1 MNNPKR
7 GSLSQMVRQETPK
20 FPVPETPL
28 TPRQARE
35 QAATARFAGLGLA
48 ALSKAS
54 EPPAPSPPVR
64 TTPSESQPSLFQDIL
79 KGVKAQRDAL
89 RQQHAQD
96 REVAE
101 ASLKRPRD
109 YRKAL
114 EEAYR
119 SPDAKVVQR
128 LEPVSLGELVD
139 LNGLSCA
146 PSRKSDLECCPQG
159 NCV

>member
-1 MNNPKR
+1 M
-7 GSLSQMVRQETPK
+7 
-20 FPVPETPL
+20 
-28 TPRQARE
+28 
-35 QAATARFAGLGLA
+35 
-48 ALSKAS
+48 
-54 EPPAPSPPVR
+54 
-64 TTPSESQPSLFQDIL
+64 FQDIL
-79 KGVKAQRDAL
+79 GEVKARRDTL
-89 RQQHAQD
+89 RQQHAQG
-96 REVAE
+96 RQAAE

-128 LEPVSLGELVD
+128 LELAALSELVD

-146 PSRKSDLECCPQG
+146 PSRKSDLEWCPHG